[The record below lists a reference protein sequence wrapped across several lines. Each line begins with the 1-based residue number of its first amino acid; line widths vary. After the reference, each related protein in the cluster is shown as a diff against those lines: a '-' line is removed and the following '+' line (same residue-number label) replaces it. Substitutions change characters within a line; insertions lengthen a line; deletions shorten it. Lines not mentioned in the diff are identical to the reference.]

1 MLGNSAITP
10 TIPVKDLERAKDF
23 YSNTLGLEIIKD
35 DPYGPVYECGGGTA
49 LMIYESAGAGTSEA
63 TYAGWQVEDLDAEM
77 EDLREKGV
85 EFEEYDMPG
94 LKTTAGVAESGGM
107 RSAWFKDPDGNIL
120 ALAEM
125 G

>member
-1 MLGNSAITP
+1 MSARIW
-10 TIPVKDLERAKDF
+10 VV
-23 YSNTLGLEIIKD
+23 D
-35 DPYGPVYECGGGTA
+35 DDRSVRFVLA
-49 LMIYESAGAGTSEA
+49 AA
-63 TYAGWQVEDLDAEM
+63 
-77 EDLREKGV
+77 LREKGV